1 MADRL
6 DLQRMAAA
14 FRAMGWVAF
23 WSQLAMAVVCA
34 GVLAFNSIGSDLIRN
49 RDRAIGLGPGLSLT
63 TLALLVMAYS
73 IWQDWGLIRLSRA
86 LAGGTTARPSKAE
99 TTAQV
104 KRHLLASLAGVTL
117 AAIGYQALA
126 GSLTFQASIHGKDP
140 SPHWTFNWPL
150 DQPLATATH
159 PKAIGGRSPRQKNS
173 GCNGVRAMPPA
184 CTWATSVGHSLGPAP
199 AASTSLSTSPANQ

>member
-1 MADRL
+1 MATWGIAKQSMADRL
-6 DLQRMAAA
+6 DLQRMASA

-34 GVLAFNSIGSDLIRN
+34 GVLAFNSIGNDLIRN

-63 TLALLVMAYS
+63 TLALLVLAWS

-99 TTAQV
+99 TSAQV
-104 KRHLLASLAGVTL
+104 KRHLLASLSGVTL

-126 GSLTFQASIHGKDP
+126 GSLTFQASIQ
-140 SPHWTFNWPL
+140 
-150 DQPLATATH
+150 QPGFTGTGAMGNN
-159 PKAIGGRSPRQKNS
+159 AI
-173 GCNGVRAMPPA
+173 
-184 CTWATSVGHSLGPAP
+184 
-199 AASTSLSTSPANQ
+199 TSLEMFSVMANTQALTGHLIGLWISLWLLQRIQRR